1 MLQPSVRMMRQPPA
15 YVPNA
20 IVAAERT
27 TTHRGTWNV
36 VRSPAAIK
44 ASVMA
49 AMVFCASLA
58 PCEYERK
65 AAVNTCRPRNARLTG
80 AGRNRRRYTM
90 KIKSTAK
97 IAAAKKPSGGEM
109 ARLATCLPSDDHLT
123 PPRPPAA
130 AMPEPHRPPMSAWV
144 ELLGSP
150 RYQVMRF
157 HEMAPSRAD
166 ITTTRPGLMASV
178 LAMVLDT
185 FAWKNATVTTAPTR
199 LKTAESP
206 TAARGERARVEIE
219 VAIALAV
226 SWNPFVK
233 SKRTATPIVSHR
245 RIAASRIL
253 DRDRL
258 HDIGRVLA
266 SVHRGFEQVVDV
278 LPLDQLRGLA
288 HRREE
293 LSDRGAR
300 ERVALV
306 LEPVDLEPV
315 RLQLREALQ
324 LIERRRDLNARFREK
339 LTHLFGGIRDRLY
352 PVSSARSTMSSRL
365 DASSRM
371 SSWSNGVM
379 NVLLTRLWI

>member
-1 MLQPSVRMMRQPPA
+1 MMLQPSVRMMRQPPA

-44 ASVMA
+44 ASVIA

-157 HEMAPSRAD
+157 HEMAPSKAD
-166 ITTTRPGLMASV
+166 ITTTRPGLMAS
-178 LAMVLDT
+178 
-185 FAWKNATVTTAPTR
+185 
-199 LKTAESP
+199 
-206 TAARGERARVEIE
+206 
-219 VAIALAV
+219 
-226 SWNPFVK
+226 
-233 SKRTATPIVSHR
+233 
-245 RIAASRIL
+245 
-253 DRDRL
+253 
-258 HDIGRVLA
+258 VLA

-352 PVSSARSTMSSRL
+352 PVEIDLVAGLLSQVHNVVQARCEQQ
-365 DASSRM
+365 D
-371 SSWSNGVM
+371 
-379 NVLLTRLWI
+379 VLLVERGDERAVDEVMDLMRCLVALMLEITQARMPASALH